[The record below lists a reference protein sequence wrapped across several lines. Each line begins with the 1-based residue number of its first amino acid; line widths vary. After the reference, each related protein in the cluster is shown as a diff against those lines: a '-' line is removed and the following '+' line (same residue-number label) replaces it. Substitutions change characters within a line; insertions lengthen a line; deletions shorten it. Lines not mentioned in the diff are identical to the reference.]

1 LLVRLKMPEYC
12 KTLFKVQMKL
22 LSLGLVSEAQDAA
35 ALTEKSEDSE
45 AGKKAKV
52 REHKFSSVTLMQ
64 VQLGIG
70 MHTEY

>member
-1 LLVRLKMPEYC
+1 LEDPDPKHLTNILAVRLKMPEYC

-52 REHKFSSVTLMQ
+52 T
-64 VQLGIG
+64 
-70 MHTEY
+70 